1 MSTLTPEETI
11 KFKLEIVKTF
21 GETAKGY
28 IQIASAGLALP
39 LLFTETIFG
48 KNRAEH
54 GLSSLP
60 GSCSLYGAWG
70 CFLISIAC
78 GLIYQWLSV
87 RRVWDELHGLL
98 ENKTNRNQPGTR
110 HTWWVLGPR
119 KMNLSAFYGG
129 MVLFF
134 FLGACLF
141 VLFARAVLHP

>member
-39 LLFTETIFG
+39 LLFTETLFGKNRAEPDLRTAKGYIQIASAGLALPLLFTETIFG
-48 KNRAEH
+48 KNRADH

-98 ENKTNRNQPGTR
+98 ENKIG
-110 HTWWVLGPR
+110 
-119 KMNLSAFYGG
+119 
-129 MVLFF
+129 
-134 FLGACLF
+134 
-141 VLFARAVLHP
+141 RAHV